1 MQLAIFKEAS
11 VRVPRQKLLA
21 LAKMI
26 GNAETG
32 RRCRLQANLVFVS
45 DQKMRTLNRDYRK
58 KNVTTDVLSFC
69 IDEAAVDGATFGE
82 IYISAAQARRQAT
95 GYGATLSEEIV
106 RLTCHGL
113 LHLFG
118 YDHKRKAEAGLM
130 QDKER
135 LYLNRLAG
143 SR

>member
-1 MQLAIFKEAS
+1 M
-11 VRVPRQKLLA
+11 RVPRQKLLA

-32 RRCRLQANLVFVS
+32 RRCRAQANLVFVS
-45 DQKMRTLNRDYRK
+45 DRKMRILNRDYRK
-58 KNVTTDVLSFC
+58 KDTTTDVLSFC
-69 IDEAAVDGATFGE
+69 IDDVAANDTIFGE
-82 IYISAAQARRQAT
+82 IYISVEQARRQAT
-95 GYGATLSEEIV
+95 GYGATLNEEIV

-118 YDHKRKAEAGLM
+118 YDHKRKAETVLM
-130 QDKER
+130 QEKER

>member
-1 MQLAIFKEAS
+1 M
-11 VRVPRQKLLA
+11 RVPRQKLLA

-32 RRCRLQANLVFVS
+32 RRCRAQANLVFVS
-45 DQKMRTLNRDYRK
+45 DRKMRILNRDYRK
-58 KNVTTDVLSFC
+58 KDTTTDVLSFC
-69 IDEAAVDGATFGE
+69 IDDVAANDTIFGE
-82 IYISAAQARRQAT
+82 IYISVEQARRQAT
-95 GYGATLSEEIV
+95 GYGATLNEEIV

-118 YDHKRKAEAGLM
+118 YDHKRKAETVLM
-130 QDKER
+130 QEKEQ
-135 LYLNRLAG
+135 LYLNRLVG